1 MYDSKETLELRV
13 VIMCNVFDGVR
24 SLYIFVFL
32 LLQEL
37 CILYISQGKVN
48 MQRAIQF
55 RSFQVKEN
63 FINGNNLC
71 KF

>member
-48 MQRAIQF
+48 MQRTIQF